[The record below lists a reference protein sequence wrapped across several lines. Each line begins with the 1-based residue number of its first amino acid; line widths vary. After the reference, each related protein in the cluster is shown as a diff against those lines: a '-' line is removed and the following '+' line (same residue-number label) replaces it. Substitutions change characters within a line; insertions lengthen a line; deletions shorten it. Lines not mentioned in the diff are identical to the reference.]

1 MLLLCVGALIRTE
14 SNGHS
19 RVNFKLTVWCR
30 QSVEYGSEGCWW
42 TPHCWRGP
50 SLKGFQ
56 RWHFAWW
63 SPFDILARIISA
75 IMGRL
80 MWRRLILNDVNHPRK
95 KNKSPFLGMNCAQ
108 VNGQQQ
114 IQQIHWFRAKLTSS
128 ESARGRSQRSSRE
141 SGLWLHDWENNFLFL
156 SFSKGQSVILNQC
169 FHRTCSWR
177 CHIQPLNRFMT

>member
-1 MLLLCVGALIRTE
+1 MVLKAVGEHRTVEEAHPWRAFKGGILLDGPRSIYWPE
-14 SNGHS
+14 SFLQLWGG
-19 RVNFKLTVWCR
+19 WCDA
-30 QSVEYGSEGCWW
+30 GSFWMIW
-42 TPHCWRGP
+42 ITPE
-50 SLKGFQ
+50 
-56 RWHFAWW
+56 
-63 SPFDILARIISA
+63 
-75 IMGRL
+75 
-80 MWRRLILNDVNHPRK
+80 RK
-95 KNKSPFLGMNCAQ
+95 TNSPFLGMICAQ

-141 SGLWLHDWENNFLFL
+141 SGFWLHDWENNFLFL